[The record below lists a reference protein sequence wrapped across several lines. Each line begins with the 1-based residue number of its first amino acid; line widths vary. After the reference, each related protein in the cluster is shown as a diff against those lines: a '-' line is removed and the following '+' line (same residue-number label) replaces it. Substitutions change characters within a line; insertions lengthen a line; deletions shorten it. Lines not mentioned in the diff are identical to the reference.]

1 MIKKYNDIYTNRS
14 IVPQAP
20 FVADTNSWTKLGLKV
35 ALKEAV
41 AQGADKIA
49 WTTGE
54 QQNDRYDL
62 SKQVDYIDVFTN
74 DDGTY
79 EIEAVKGNNSIAHD
93 KSVPADKLESLLG
106 KELATKILEDTKNHK
121 HVEGDENLL
130 KTYRGKDLRVGGSGM
145 KGFYGSPT
153 EGSLGIAGN
162 VAKSL
167 FKQEPQRLKAQ

>member
-1 MIKKYNDIYTNRS
+1 M
-14 IVPQAP
+14 
-20 FVADTNSWTKLGLKV
+20 
-35 ALKEAV
+35 
-41 AQGADKIA
+41 
-49 WTTGE
+49 
-54 QQNDRYDL
+54 
-62 SKQVDYIDVFTN
+62 FTN

-153 EGSLGIAGN
+153 EGSNLLCIQYVTRRSDFHYGIPIRN
-162 VAKSL
+162 TST
-167 FKQEPQRLKAQ
+167 EEE